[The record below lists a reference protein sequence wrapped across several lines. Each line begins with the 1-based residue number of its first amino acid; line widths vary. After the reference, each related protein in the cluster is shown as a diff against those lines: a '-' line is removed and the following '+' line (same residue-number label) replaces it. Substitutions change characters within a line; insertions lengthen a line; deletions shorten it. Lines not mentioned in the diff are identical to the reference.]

1 MCISFIWA
9 FARDSVIMQPFSTDP
24 LNFGLISHF
33 CCSAKQGPVEHQV
46 LPLPDQ
52 GRRLG
57 VGPEL
62 PHHRPQL
69 EVIEAPLHRQR
80 QLRNQVT
87 NTSIDGTEAN
97 SEKIDSQNLN

>member
-1 MCISFIWA
+1 MA
-9 FARDSVIMQPFSTDP
+9 
-24 LNFGLISHF
+24 LIFPNF
-33 CCSAKQGPVEHQV
+33 CCSAKQGTVEHQV

-62 PHHRPQL
+62 PHYRPQL
-69 EVIEAPLHRQR
+69 EVVEAPLHRQR

-87 NTSIDGTEAN
+87 NIDGTEAN
-97 SEKIDSQNLN
+97 SEKIDSQKVN

>member
-1 MCISFIWA
+1 M
-9 FARDSVIMQPFSTDP
+9 V
-24 LNFGLISHF
+24 LIFPNF
-33 CCSAKQGPVEHQV
+33 CCSAKQGTVEHQV

-87 NTSIDGTEAN
+87 NIVGNEPN
-97 SEKIDSQNLN
+97 SEEMDSRNLN